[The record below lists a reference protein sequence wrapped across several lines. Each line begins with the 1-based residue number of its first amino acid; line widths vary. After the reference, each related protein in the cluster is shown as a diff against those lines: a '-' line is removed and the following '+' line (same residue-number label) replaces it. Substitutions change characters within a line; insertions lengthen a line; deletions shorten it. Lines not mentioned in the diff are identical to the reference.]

1 MIEDQGKKQV
11 KAIEDHRKQL
21 VAPNEL
27 IKRILISKEIVY
39 HTKIKKNIFELIKE
53 RSCEFYNLEKGIN
66 TNNLI
71 NK

>member
-1 MIEDQGKKQV
+1 MN
-11 KAIEDHRKQL
+11 L
-21 VAPNEL
+21 L
-27 IKRILISKEIVY
+27 KRILISKEIVY

-53 RSCEFYNLEKGIN
+53 RSSEFYNLEKGIN